1 MRLTKYYFLIFIIV
15 ILLMICSCSK
25 GGNDLNIEISP
36 PDKNI
41 VDLVSKIYE
50 GTELSELTEFGG
62 SLNELNSK
70 YPIECLRKEDDGIYR
85 VAYLGDESVIT
96 FFFDGSGNSIFGRT
110 YNRVQWL
117 KSDFDKLVKGQ
128 TLGEVM
134 AFDPDGDYL
143 FLYTGRNDLPRI
155 SSHYTKDGYLI
166 YIEYDDS
173 KDGIITSITE
183 ELI

>member
-1 MRLTKYYFLIFIIV
+1 MRLTKYYFLVFTIV
-15 ILLMICSCSK
+15 MLLVICSCSK

-41 VDLVSKIYE
+41 VDIASKIYE
-50 GTELSELTEFGG
+50 GTELSELTEFSG

-85 VAYLGDESVIT
+85 VAYLGDESVII
-96 FFFDGSGNSIFGRT
+96 FFFDDSGNSLFGRT
-110 YNRVQWL
+110 YNRVQ
-117 KSDFDKLVKGQ
+117 SDFDKLVKGQ